1 MLRLIAIAAVIVG
14 SLSVVEAA
22 TPAGG
27 NYTVVGGSPF
37 ERSQVVQALDTSTF
51 NWSRVPGPVTI
62 NIGNVGNSHSSPGEI
77 WLDAG
82 LLDTGTFSWGV
93 VQMEYAQQVQ
103 FSLLNDQQ
111 RTQFIPLLSARQWCY
126 EDPSLPPGANACE
139 RFAATLAWAYWP
151 SPQNSMEPSGADDWS
166 ASMEPGAFR
175 ALVASMIGDTTPVRR
190 TASIKRADGSVLLTI
205 SVPAAGVATV
215 TGRGI
220 APASVR
226 AAAPGALTVWLRPT
240 TPLRRAQFVAV
251 SVTFSPTAGVDVHA
265 LLRVKLSPPS
275 A

>member
-1 MLRLIAIAAVIVG
+1 MFRLIATAAVAVC
-14 SLSVVEAA
+14 SLSVAEAA
-22 TPAGG
+22 TSSGG
-27 NYTVVGGSPF
+27 NYTIVGGSPF

-51 NWSRVPGPVTI
+51 NWGRVPGPVTI
-62 NIGNVGNSHSSPGEI
+62 NIGNVGNSHSAPGEI

-111 RTQFIPLLSARQWCY
+111 RAQFIPLLGARQWCY

-175 ALVASMIGDTTPVRR
+175 ALVASMIGGEPLRR
-190 TASIKRADGSVLLTI
+190 TASVRRADGSVLLTI

-215 TGRGI
+215 AGRGI
-220 APASVR
+220 ARTSVT
-226 AAAPGALTVWLRPT
+226 ATAPGALTVWLRPT
-240 TPLRRAQFVAV
+240 APLHRPRFVAI
-251 SVTFSPTAGVDVHA
+251 SVTFSPTAGGEVHA